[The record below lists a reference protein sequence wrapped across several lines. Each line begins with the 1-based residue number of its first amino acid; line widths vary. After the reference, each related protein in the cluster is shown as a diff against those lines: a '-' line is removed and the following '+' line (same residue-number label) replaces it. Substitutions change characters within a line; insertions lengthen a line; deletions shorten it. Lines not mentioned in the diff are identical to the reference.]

1 MQGDVYLSDAYSGR
15 EAAEAQN
22 PGCLSTLPFSALS
35 LILFIGIL
43 FWGLTRISFGFF
55 TASAAPPPA
64 LTGRLA
70 SFFAPEVLRWEHE
83 ILAWAAEN
91 GLDPNLVATVMQIES
106 CGDPQAVSRAGAM
119 GLFQVMPYHFQDGE
133 DTFDPHA
140 NAYRGLAYLKQAM
153 ESYPGSI
160 SLALAAYNGGIAGVS
175 RPQSEWSQETV
186 DYQHWGENIYA
197 DAAAGRENSPVLEE
211 WLAAGGASLCAQA
224 QQRLA
229 SFP

>member
-1 MQGDVYLSDAYSGR
+1 MQGDVYPSEAYSDR
-15 EAAEAQN
+15 EAAEAHK
-22 PGCLSTLPFSALS
+22 PGCLSVLPFSAFS
-35 LILFIGIL
+35 LILFIAIL
-43 FWGLTRISFGFF
+43 FWGLTRISIGFF
-55 TASAAPPPA
+55 TASAAPP
-64 LTGRLA
+64 LTFTGHLA
-70 SFFAPEVLRWEHE
+70 SFFAPEVLRWESE
-83 ILAWAAEN
+83 ILTWSAEN

-106 CGDPQAVSRAGAM
+106 CGDPQAVSRAGAI

-133 DTFDPHA
+133 DNFNPHT
-140 NAYRGLAYLKQAM
+140 NASRGLAYLKQAM
-153 ESYPGSI
+153 ESYPDSI

-186 DYQHWGENIYA
+186 DYRYWGENIYA

-229 SFP
+229 SYP